1 MVLSGYGLPG
11 YGLPGYGLPGYG
23 LPGYGLPGYSRYRS
37 IVGIVYRGIVAVG
50 LIMKFPLRGIMAGNV
65 KKLSKLGAR
74 KGGSKKGEAHRGS
87 QCRQAKGGSQG
98 QRAGEGQ
105 EIFLHRICP
114 SGRTSRRDK
123 TYAKNP
129 SPLLFVLVSLSP
141 FAYLH

>member
-1 MVLSGYGLPG
+1 MLLSGYGLPG
-11 YGLPGYGLPGYG
+11 YSLPGYGLPGYG

-37 IVGIVYRGIVAVG
+37 IVGMVYQGIFAVG
-50 LIMKFPLRGIMAGNV
+50 LIMKFPLRGIMAVNV

-105 EIFLHRICP
+105 EIFLHGISP
-114 SGRTSRRDK
+114 SGRTSRRGR
-123 TYAKNP
+123 THAKNP